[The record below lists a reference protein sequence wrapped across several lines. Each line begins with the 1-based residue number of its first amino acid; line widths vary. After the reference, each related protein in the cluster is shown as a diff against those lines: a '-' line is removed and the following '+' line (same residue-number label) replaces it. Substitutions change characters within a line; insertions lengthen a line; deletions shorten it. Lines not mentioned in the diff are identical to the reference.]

1 MAEDKSYND
10 INDLSEDWMLDERNG
25 LPYSG
30 KSVQKFIKTQFNGKV
45 SCMYFDSQTMTIY
58 GFANQEDRDYYIQ
71 TGDGSKAVD
80 SCKLEFATVQTKIV
94 ITNDKGSSNLYFTTS
109 QDTAPINLEIL
120 SYQKGLTDI
129 EWNLFTEDFLVT
141 VSVDRG
147 GNGNYETI
155 RLNDP
160 LVDSNKYTVD
170 IKNFIATGNNRVRVS
185 VTGSTSGVTS
195 NVIYN
200 ITLTSM
206 YLEASNFGW
215 YNPFVE
221 GEPYNLGGMHIGG
234 ALDKLMKVRVTG
246 LSGSP
251 NSTYEKLYEKNMG
264 TATYINTDYFFQGL
278 EFPNAGTGVYNV
290 DIWLDASG
298 LESDHLN
305 YNIMC
310 VAAEE
315 KLTAKLIAINEAA
328 DKVYNYA
335 ENKLFKYAMY
345 NGGSV
350 VATPHVTL
358 SAIINTSPIVLVEE
372 DLNDMP
378 TGMYHEY
385 TSSLEMETEE
395 TSMKLN
401 AVITFGNTQQIV
413 YPIDNSMSFPATPG
427 PSLYFNAAQ
436 RSNAQE
442 NREYIVDIPS
452 GTNYAAEWTKMSWVD
467 GIDGWTVNSV
477 GRKCLYL
484 PAGSRCKVTDMA
496 PMSSF
501 GAAKTIE
508 INFRCDNVSD
518 TDEPIITLQTSEES
532 NFRGIRIYPEKVI
545 VHSRDLDSADL
556 MQSYSY
562 DSEEDVN
569 LIISIIRNYK
579 TNYGNICIGYCNG
592 DKVFEFEFA
601 NADSWLVPNSLEMG
615 SNTAD
620 LSVYSFRPYEQGFAW
635 NDAVKNYLNSLP
647 NTTDK
652 SAVKNSI
659 MSMVD
664 DSYNIDYD
672 LVSGKYNTMVVEML
686 NGADLPHYGLSK
698 EYGAK
703 CNLYL
708 NILHEDSDKPILS
721 GAYENTDISGQG
733 TTSMNYWLWN
743 LRWKKLLIRL
753 TAKKNYASSMQS
765 HKIGAT
771 RAFNDLHHYLGLDN
785 EAEGFVAVYQYPVY
799 GFQKIKVESQSGT
812 TYTYKFIGLFTI
824 GPDKGDKSTFGYDK
838 DGIKEYLIHLEGTD
852 HNIKGVGY
860 DYPYSRLKYVADKE
874 SICVVKGGDNYDA
887 AFEVGASGTASTE
900 AEVQSYLDQ
909 EFAPAYNVAYDNS
922 TMIYGTD
929 MTLEEINANV
939 DAFGNLKDENG
950 NALQRYEIWIDGEYN
965 LYYLDKE
972 TNQYTANGVNL
983 LTDLGLTEDDI
994 SGMTIG
1000 EKNNLF
1006 KEKRRERFK
1015 ANMQKYWDLEDNL
1028 FCLVFFF
1035 IYGLSDNFK
1044 KNMYPYKMK
1053 LLADGGRWRQRQ
1065 DDTDTL
1071 GDIDNQGLSSKG
1083 YSIEF
1088 HDWTDNNKTAYV
1100 FKGEDSVF
1108 WTLLRECYPT
1118 EIKVM
1123 GRKVLAAMYALSDT
1137 GTTTIDKLMGF
1148 IDKYFWQNAQKYFSK
1163 SAYNVDAEY
1172 AYEEAWYN
1180 YSRGNY
1186 NVDVHPLSQSKGRH
1200 FEAERNW
1207 FRKRLIYCMSKFN
1220 YGCFT
1225 SDGYNDTSLGRITFR
1240 TQLAQSLELTPAMDL
1255 YPVVLSGQSATHTS
1269 GERIAKGESV
1279 VLSGVG
1285 GTNTNVYIMGSDVLE
1300 SIGDLCKLTVDS
1312 SSNATLT
1319 VSSKALKTLKLGDD
1333 VADNVTSN
1341 VEKLDI
1347 TYAPS
1352 LMDVNARNLS
1362 SLTGTV
1368 DLSRC
1373 PRLDKA
1379 LFGGTDVR
1387 QVTLPQGSKI
1397 SVLELP
1403 DGITVIDLRNL
1414 KFLTTENL
1422 SYNALNNVQFT
1433 RIEGCSRINAFAI
1446 LRSIYESES
1455 SQLKDIRVTGFVTD
1469 GTADDCTMLTHF
1481 VDDLDKDGN
1490 PHQYNGIDI
1499 DGTPNESTIP
1509 YIEGTI
1515 NVDGY
1520 IFEND
1525 YKRLV
1530 DSYSNL
1536 IINMAGFYINFADAA
1551 VGKLCA
1557 DNWGDGVGVTTE
1569 AAAQVTSLGTVFKGN
1584 TEITSFNELN
1594 RFTGVTK
1601 LSDTFNGCTNLTE
1614 VDVSNI
1620 QELVYGNGK
1629 STFYGSGVKR
1639 VEFKVLNKFS
1649 YNSTPN
1655 NILEFKDSM
1664 VEELILGG
1672 TLTEIPN
1679 DQNPY
1684 GFARNAVNL
1693 HTVVLPET
1701 LTSIGG
1707 NAFYGCTS
1715 LVNINLDNVTDIGT
1729 KSFYGCTSL
1738 ESVSLESCVNLWV
1751 SCFYGCSNLRNIGNT
1766 DNVKKLGGGSLRG
1779 TAIERVSFPSL
1790 TFFGNSDLRE
1800 CNNLVEVENLGTIN
1814 KIDGCGLAFNPLL
1827 AVVHLP
1833 KELRTLGDGA
1843 FHTCSS
1849 LSKIYIPNPSENWF
1863 RISMVNSSSTPF
1875 NHSKGGDIYDEET
1888 GEVVTSMEVPA
1899 DIIAI
1904 PNYSLMYWRGE
1915 RVTCAEGS
1923 QLTSIGQSAF
1933 YGCSNLQSVD
1943 IPSGV
1948 TSIGQSAFY
1957 GCSNLQ
1963 SFTVEDGE
1971 SGLDIAASCFSGCN
1985 SEQVTG
1991 LFEKIVTL
1999 GASSFYNSSMPKGD
2013 VTLPKCTTIG
2023 QTCFRN
2029 ATLLTALRLPSIESI
2044 PGAANYEG
2052 MVSYCPKIKLIDIG
2066 ENCISIGG
2074 MGLGRLFGNKD
2085 TGFTLIVRAVTPPTL
2100 SGPLYQYLNSNV
2112 SLLGIYVPDE
2122 SVDAYK
2128 EATNWTTY
2136 ANKIK
2141 PLSEYVESE

>member
-812 TYTYKFIGLFTI
+812 AYTYKFIGLFTI

-838 DGIKEYLIHLEGTD
+838 SGIKEYLIHLEGTD

-922 TMIYGTD
+922 TMIYGTSR
-929 MTLEEINANV
+929 TLEEINANV
-939 DAFGNLKDENG
+939 DAFGNLKDESG

-1269 GERIAKGESV
+1269 QERVAKGESV

-1469 GTADDCTMLTHF
+1469 GTADDCTMLAHF

-1584 TEITSFNELN
+1584 TEITSFNELGK
-1594 RFTGVTK
+1594 FGVTK
-1601 LSDTFNGCTNLTE
+1601 LNNGEFANCSNLTE
-1614 VDVSNI
+1614 VDLSNI
-1620 QELVYGNGK
+1620 ETLGGWGTNG
-1629 STFYGSGVKR
+1629 TFYGTGIKVVNMPNLKKLSPFSNEECTFMKSA
-1639 VEFKVLNKFS
+1639 VERIES
-1649 YNSTPN
+1649 
-1655 NILEFKDSM
+1655 
-1664 VEELILGG
+1664 LGEI
-1672 TLTEIPN
+1672 TVIPN
-1679 DQNPY
+1679 ANSNW
-1684 GFARNAVNL
+1684 GFAKGAVNL
-1693 HTVVLPET
+1693 RAVVLPET
-1701 LTSIGG
+1701 LTSIGTY
-1707 NAFYGCTS
+1707 AFHGCTS
-1715 LVNINLDNVTDIGT
+1715 LANINLENVERINDYAFAGCTALTRINMPSLLNMGYNT
-1729 KSFYGCTSL
+1729 FQNCTSL
-1738 ESVSLESCVNLWV
+1738 TKVESLGSCSILNNNAFSNDGLLETVHFS
-1751 SCFYGCSNLRNIGNT
+1751 
-1766 DNVKKLGGGSLRG
+1766 K
-1779 TAIERVSFPSL
+1779 
-1790 TFFGNSDLRE
+1790 DLRIIQHSVFPN
-1800 CNNLVEVENLGTIN
+1800 CMV
-1814 KIDGCGLAFNPLL
+1814 
-1827 AVVHLP
+1827 
-1833 KELRTLGDGA
+1833 
-1843 FHTCSS
+1843 

-1863 RISMVNSSSTPF
+1863 RISMATDTSAPF
-1875 NHSKGGDIYDEET
+1875 RYSKGGDIYDEET

-1899 DIIAI
+1899 DITAI

-1971 SGLDIAASCFSGCN
+1971 SGLDIAASCFSECN

-2023 QTCFRN
+2023 PTCFRN

-2044 PGAANYEG
+2044 SDAANNEG

-2074 MGLGRLFGNKD
+2074 MGLGRQFGNKD

-2100 SGPLYQYLNSNV
+2100 SGQLYQYLNSNV

-2128 EATNWTTY
+2128 EATNWTNY
-2136 ANKIK
+2136 SSRIK